1 MQWWRRYAERVRR
14 PPEDVAEI
22 MRVAAMTPNPYPHIR
37 LRLVLDRSEAYLPGT
52 GLAVWEIAWIAG
64 FYDRDIDATMAH
76 LGQSREV
83 VEEGLRYADEHAA
96 EIEAEIK
103 DHTADTLEELQEKL
117 PGIRVMPF
125 DIGESDEQLR

>member
-1 MQWWRRYAERVRR
+1 MVRATDMHDGSPR
-14 PPEDVAEI
+14 IE
-22 MRVAAMTPNPYPHIR
+22 MRQARDGP
-37 LRLVLDRSEAYLPGT
+37 EAYLPGT

-83 VEEGLRYADEHAA
+83 IEEGLRYADEHAA

-117 PGIRVMPF
+117 PGIRVTPI